1 MAVAQTIA
9 LLRTRTNGRLEQV
22 IVRGGRRRRQA
33 ARSGVGTRHAG
44 AVVRRR
50 SKPGHDRSGDPERGP
65 GGGVRDGRP
74 PYAFPDAVRFCR
86 AYDRNSINEPS
97 GE

>member
-9 LLRTRTNGRLEQV
+9 LLRTRTNGRLERV
-22 IVRGGRRRRQA
+22 IVRDGRWRRQA
-33 ARSGVGTRHAG
+33 ARGGVGTRYDAG
-44 AVVRRR
+44 VMRHR
-50 SKPGHDRSGDPERGP
+50 SKPGAWPLLQAGQGA
-65 GGGVRDGRP
+65 GGGMRDGRP

-86 AYDRNSINEPS
+86 AYDRIPINDPS

>member
-9 LLRTRTNGRLEQV
+9 LLRTRTNGRLERV

-44 AVVRRR
+44 AVVRRC
-50 SKPGHDRSGDPERGP
+50 SNPF
-65 GGGVRDGRP
+65 
-74 PYAFPDAVRFCR
+74 A
-86 AYDRNSINEPS
+86 
-97 GE
+97 